1 MKRLIGLELAAAAV
15 LAFGQTPSTR
25 TFEVASIKPSD
36 PSAVGLSIT
45 ADKGRFTAT
54 NATLKQLITFAYD
67 IPDSRLLG
75 RRKGWIRR
83 DSISSRTIP
92 GGDVTLQ
99 TLRPMVQLL
108 LRDRFQLA
116 VHQETRELPFY
127 ALVVDKTGPKIVP
140 LEAVDGAGQPGMRKT
155 TGRDAGLAQG
165 HPWQYWPTSYPAK
178 PAYPYRIKMGLTGAC
193 NFTLE
198 WTPDSAG
205 QANAGGE
212 VPASADDRN
221 GPSIFTAIRE
231 QLGLRLDPRKGP
243 GAVIVI
249 DHVANEP
256 IEN

>member
-67 IPDSRLLG
+67 IPDSRLFG
-75 RRKGWIRR
+75 EAKGLDKTRFNIVA
-83 DSISSRTIP
+83 TIP

-140 LEAVDGAGQPGMRKT
+140 LEAVDGAGQPGMRNNGPGRW
-155 TGRDAGLAQG
+155 TGTRTSMAILANVLSRQTRVSV
-165 HPWQYWPTSYPAK
+165 QDQT
-178 PAYPYRIKMGLTGAC
+178 GLTGAY